1 MDTPLIKAFE
11 IAAKKLIQENKGCSN
26 EDRKTMLK
34 QLAHQFMLNE
44 FGFNYQLE
52 MEFND
57 DILNVYQALN
67 PLY

>member
-11 IAAKKLIQENKGCSN
+11 IASEKLIQENEGCSN

-34 QLAHQFMLNE
+34 QLVHQFMLNE

-67 PLY
+67 TLY

>member
-11 IAAKKLIQENKGCSN
+11 IAAKKLIQENEGCSYK
-26 EDRKTMLK
+26 DRKTMLK

-44 FGFNYQLE
+44 FGFNYRLE

-67 PLY
+67 ALY

>member
-11 IAAKKLIQENKGCSN
+11 IAAKKLIQENEGCSDK
-26 EDRKTMLK
+26 DRKTMLK
-34 QLAHQFMLNE
+34 QLVHQFMLNE

-67 PLY
+67 TLY